1 MRNIV
6 AVNCGFFRELLL
18 VLWIYATVRR
28 TKSTNSSSRVVDLVH
43 LESAVGS
50 SSLSVGEKLS

>member
-6 AVNCGFFRELLL
+6 VVDCGFFRELLL
-18 VLWIYATVRR
+18 VLWIDATVRR

-43 LESAVGS
+43 LELAIGAGGFRVSEEFG
-50 SSLSVGEKLS
+50 